1 MTHTLPPSQLICP
14 GISFFICSQ
23 MITKPI
29 QASSQDPLAQNRHS
43 YFLGKHKAYLILLI
57 GEAHRLKPFLVQLC
71 KSLRA
76 CLTPPE
82 AEACSLNIHLGCVF
96 SEALTNTEQSKIYL
110 SRAHCILENAP
121 EVSSDRNGGFGG
133 YGISELG
140 IQRERGRG
148 TSKFCKLNVFPD
160 QVTLLLDFTFQAN
173 TAGPWGSRFCSFSV
187 QNVSLLAAHV
197 PRMEAAISFPHYNGQ
212 QYHLTFPNKGP
223 HPGQC
228 LVSEPL

>member
-14 GISFFICSQ
+14 GISSFICSQ

-57 GEAHRLKPFLVQLC
+57 GAAHRLKPFLVQLC

-121 EVSSDRNGGFGG
+121 EVKYPVTGMEGLEAMGFLSLA
-133 YGISELG
+133 YRRKE
-140 IQRERGRG
+140 EEA
-148 TSKFCKLNVFPD
+148 
-160 QVTLLLDFTFQAN
+160 QV
-173 TAGPWGSRFCSFSV
+173 SFL
-187 QNVSLLAAHV
+187 QNVERFS
-197 PRMEAAISFPHYNGQ
+197 
-212 QYHLTFPNKGP
+212 
-223 HPGQC
+223 
-228 LVSEPL
+228 